1 MVDGYVLNKTITR
14 TPLGGQLLNKAVQ
27 AVATAK
33 FQSLRPRFS
42 FRREEVRPGEFEV
55 GWGEGDQV

>member
-55 GWGEGDQV
+55 SV